1 MTVDVDASEDAW
13 TVTLGNFYDEAWLMF
28 RANDGVPGA
37 VSGGELTHLTGN
49 LYLLKAND
57 KTVMIERKEGGDR

>member
-1 MTVDVDASEDAW
+1 MTVSVDTGDDAW
-13 TVTLGNFYDEAWLMF
+13 TLNLGNFHDEAWLIF
-28 RANDGVPGA
+28 RANNGEPGT

-57 KTVMIERKEGGDR
+57 KTVTIERKEGGDR